1 MICQQTHDHCI
12 SLSDV
17 TKMAAIVT
25 CIVLTMHLALSAD
38 QKEEELEN
46 NERSEFVI
54 YLSVTV
60 YATL

>member
-1 MICQQTHDHCI
+1 M
-12 SLSDV
+12 LL
-17 TKMAAIVT
+17 KWLLVT

-46 NERSEFVI
+46 DERSEFVI